1 MQNERKKLEELNL
14 LDDFLFNAM
23 MTNPEMGEK
32 FTRKILKL
40 LFNKEF
46 RNLKVIAQ
54 KSYGGLNT
62 DLRGARLD
70 VYVESDDSAEI
81 DASEDVSIYDL
92 EPDKN
97 DKAKYIAAFP
107 QRIRFYHAIIDSRS
121 LKSGED
127 FGKLKRVY
135 VIFICNYDP
144 FGYDRVKYTIR
155 NMCVEEPEMPYDD
168 GAQTTVLYTKGT
180 KGDDISEELR
190 QFLNYM
196 ENTTQ
201 TNAVNDTLK
210 DIQKMVDIVKRDG
223 EVLLSYMK
231 GFERDTIMYEKGQE
245 AERKNTERE
254 RQRADSAEKAR
265 DEAKK
270 ERDEAENVRDEAE
283 KARMI
288 AEEEKIEAQKKT
300 AEALKRVA
308 ELEKILQCKT
318 AEIK

>member
-23 MTNPEMGEK
+23 MTYPEMGEK

-40 LFNKEF
+40 LFNREF

-168 GAQTTVLYTKGT
+168 GAQTIVLYTKGT
-180 KGDDISEELR
+180 KGDDISEEFR

-223 EVLLSYMK
+223 EVSLSYMK

>member
-23 MTNPEMGEK
+23 MTYPEMGEE

-81 DASEDVSIYDL
+81 DAAEDMSIYDL

-97 DKAKYIAAFP
+97 DKAKYVAAFP

-168 GAQTTVLYTKGT
+168 GAQTTILYTKGT
-180 KGDDISEELR
+180 KDDNISEELR

-223 EVLLSYMK
+223 EVSLSYMK
-231 GFERDTIMYEKGQE
+231 GFERDTMMYEKGQE
-245 AERKNTERE
+245 AERQNTERE
-254 RQRADSAEKAR
+254 RQRADSAEK
-265 DEAKK
+265 
-270 ERDEAENVRDEAE
+270 ERDEAEN
-283 KARMI
+283 ARII
-288 AEEEKIEAQKKT
+288 AEEEKVKAQKEA
-300 AEALKRVA
+300 AEALKRIE
-308 ELEKILQCKT
+308 ELEKELKRT
-318 AEIK
+318 K

>member
-23 MTNPEMGEK
+23 MTYPEMGEK

-97 DKAKYIAAFP
+97 DRAKYIAAFP

-223 EVLLSYMK
+223 EVSLSYMK

>member
-1 MQNERKKLEELNL
+1 MQMQNERKKLEELNL
-14 LDDFLFNAM
+14 LDDFLFNTM
-23 MTNPEMGEK
+23 MTYPEMGEK

-81 DASEDVSIYDL
+81 DASEDASIYDL

-155 NMCVEEPEMPYDD
+155 NMCVEESEMPYDD

-223 EVLLSYMK
+223 EVSLVYMK

-254 RQRADSAEKAR
+254 RQRADSAEK
-265 DEAKK
+265 
-270 ERDEAENVRDEAE
+270 
-283 KARMI
+283 
-288 AEEEKIEAQKKT
+288 EKIKAQKET

-318 AEIK
+318 TEGK

>member
-23 MTNPEMGEK
+23 MTYPEMGEE

-81 DASEDVSIYDL
+81 DAAEDMSIYDL

-97 DKAKYIAAFP
+97 DKAKYVAAFP

-155 NMCVEEPEMPYDD
+155 NMCVEEQEMPYDD
-168 GAQTTVLYTKGT
+168 GAQTTILYTKGT
-180 KGDDISEELR
+180 KDDNISEELR

-223 EVLLSYMK
+223 EVSLSYMK
-231 GFERDTIMYEKGQE
+231 GFERDTMMYEKGQE
-245 AERKNTERE
+245 AERQNTERE

-265 DEAKK
+265 DEA
-270 ERDEAENVRDEAE
+270 EN
-283 KARMI
+283 ARII
-288 AEEEKIEAQKKT
+288 AEEEKVKAQKEA
-300 AEALKRVA
+300 AEALKRIE
-308 ELEKILQCKT
+308 ELEKELKRT
-318 AEIK
+318 K

>member
-1 MQNERKKLEELNL
+1 
-14 LDDFLFNAM
+14 M
-23 MTNPEMGEK
+23 MTYPEMGEK

-54 KSYGGLNT
+54 KSYRGLNT

-70 VYVESDDSAEI
+70 VYVECDDSAEI
-81 DASEDVSIYDL
+81 DASEDASIYDL

-144 FGYDRVKYTIR
+144 FSYDRVKYTIR

-180 KGDDISEELR
+180 KDDDISEELR

-223 EVLLSYMK
+223 EVSLSYMK

-270 ERDEAENVRDEAE
+270 EREEAENVRDSAE

-288 AEEEKIEAQKKT
+288 AEEEKIKAQKET

>member
-1 MQNERKKLEELNL
+1 MQDERKKLEELNL

-23 MTNPEMGEK
+23 MTYPEMGEK

-81 DASEDVSIYDL
+81 DASEDASIYDL

-223 EVLLSYMK
+223 EVSLSYMK

-254 RQRADSAEKAR
+254 RQRADSAERAR
-265 DEAKK
+265 DEAKNA
-270 ERDEAENVRDEAE
+270 RDEAEN
-283 KARMI
+283 ARMI
-288 AEEEKIEAQKKT
+288 AEEEKIKAQKET
-300 AEALKRVA
+300 TEALKRVA

-318 AEIK
+318 AEVK

>member
-23 MTNPEMGEK
+23 MTYPEMGEK

-81 DASEDVSIYDL
+81 DASEDASIYDL

-135 VIFICNYDP
+135 VIFICNYDH
-144 FGYDRVKYTIR
+144 FGYDKVKYKIR
-155 NMCVEEPEMPYDD
+155 NMFVEEPEMPYDD

-180 KGDDISEELR
+180 KCNDISEELR

-210 DIQKMVDIVKRDG
+210 VIQKMVDIVKRDG
-223 EVLLSYMK
+223 EVSLSYMK
-231 GFERDTIMYEKGQE
+231 GFERDTIMYDKGQ
-245 AERKNTERE
+245 
-254 RQRADSAEKAR
+254 
-265 DEAKK
+265 
-270 ERDEAENVRDEAE
+270 
-283 KARMI
+283 
-288 AEEEKIEAQKKT
+288 
-300 AEALKRVA
+300 
-308 ELEKILQCKT
+308 
-318 AEIK
+318 

>member
-1 MQNERKKLEELNL
+1 
-14 LDDFLFNAM
+14 M
-23 MTNPEMGEK
+23 MTYPEMGEK

-40 LFNKEF
+40 LFNRDF

-54 KSYGGLNT
+54 KSYRGLNT

-70 VYVESDDSAEI
+70 VYVECDDSAEI
-81 DASEDVSIYDL
+81 DASEDASIYDL

-144 FGYDRVKYTIR
+144 FSYDRVKYTIR

-180 KGDDISEELR
+180 KDDDISEELR

-223 EVLLSYMK
+223 EVSLSYMK

-270 ERDEAENVRDEAE
+270 EREEAENVRDSAE

-288 AEEEKIEAQKKT
+288 AEEEKIKAQKET

>member
-14 LDDFLFNAM
+14 LDD
-23 MTNPEMGEK
+23 
-32 FTRKILKL
+32 
-40 LFNKEF
+40 
-46 RNLKVIAQ
+46 
-54 KSYGGLNT
+54 
-62 DLRGARLD
+62 
-70 VYVESDDSAEI
+70 YVESDDSAEI
-81 DASEDVSIYDL
+81 DASEDASVYDL

-168 GAQTTVLYTKGT
+168 GAQTTILYTKGT

-210 DIQKMVDIVKRDG
+210 AIQKMVDIVKRDG
-223 EVLLSYMK
+223 EVSLSYMK

-245 AERKNTERE
+245 AERQNTERE

-270 ERDEAENVRDEAE
+270 ERAEAENVRDSAE

-288 AEEEKIEAQKKT
+288 AEEEKIKAQKET

-318 AEIK
+318 AEVK

>member
-1 MQNERKKLEELNL
+1 
-14 LDDFLFNAM
+14 M
-23 MTNPEMGEK
+23 MTYPEMGEK

-81 DASEDVSIYDL
+81 DASEDASIYDL

-223 EVLLSYMK
+223 EVSLSYMK

>member
-23 MTNPEMGEK
+23 MTYPEMGEK

-40 LFNKEF
+40 LFNKDF

-54 KSYGGLNT
+54 KSYRGLNT

-81 DASEDVSIYDL
+81 DASEDASIYDL

-144 FGYDRVKYTIR
+144 FDYDRVKYTIR

-223 EVLLSYMK
+223 EVSLSYMK

>member
-23 MTNPEMGEK
+23 MTYPEMGEK

-81 DASEDVSIYDL
+81 DASEDASIYDL

-97 DKAKYIAAFP
+97 DRAKYIAAFP

-190 QFLNYM
+190 QFLKYM

-223 EVLLSYMK
+223 EVSFSYMK

-265 DEAKK
+265 
-270 ERDEAENVRDEAE
+270 
-283 KARMI
+283 MI
-288 AEEEKIEAQKKT
+288 AEEEKIKAQKEA
-300 AEALKRVA
+300 AEALRRVT
-308 ELEKILQCKT
+308 ELEALLQCKPT
-318 AEIK
+318 ETK

>member
-23 MTNPEMGEK
+23 MTYPEMGEK

-40 LFNKEF
+40 LFNREF

-81 DASEDVSIYDL
+81 DASEDVSVYDL

-144 FGYDRVKYTIR
+144 FGCDRVKYTIL

-180 KGDDISEELR
+180 KDDDISEELR

-210 DIQKMVDIVKRDG
+210 AIQKMVDIVKRDG
-223 EVLLSYMK
+223 EVSLSYMK

-245 AERKNTERE
+245 AERQNTERE

-270 ERDEAENVRDEAE
+270 ERDEAENVRDSAE

-288 AEEEKIEAQKKT
+288 AEEEKIKAQKET

>member
-1 MQNERKKLEELNL
+1 
-14 LDDFLFNAM
+14 M
-23 MTNPEMGEK
+23 MTYPEIGEK

-40 LFNKEF
+40 LFNRDF

-54 KSYGGLNT
+54 KSYRGLNT

-81 DASEDVSIYDL
+81 DASEDASIYDL

-144 FGYDRVKYTIR
+144 FSYDRVKYTIR

-180 KGDDISEELR
+180 KDDDISEELR

-223 EVLLSYMK
+223 EVSLSYMK

-270 ERDEAENVRDEAE
+270 EREEAENVRDSAE

-288 AEEEKIEAQKKT
+288 AEEEKIKAQKET

>member
-23 MTNPEMGEK
+23 MTYPEMGEE

-81 DASEDVSIYDL
+81 DAAEDMSIYDL

-97 DKAKYIAAFP
+97 DKAKYVAAFP

-168 GAQTTVLYTKGT
+168 GAQTTILYTKGT
-180 KGDDISEELR
+180 KDDNISEELR

-223 EVLLSYMK
+223 EVSLSYMK
-231 GFERDTIMYEKGQE
+231 GFERDTMMYEKGQE
-245 AERKNTERE
+245 AERQNTERE

-265 DEAKK
+265 DEA
-270 ERDEAENVRDEAE
+270 EN
-283 KARMI
+283 ARII
-288 AEEEKIEAQKKT
+288 AEEKKVKAQKEA
-300 AEALKRVA
+300 AEALKRIE
-308 ELEKILQCKT
+308 ELEKELKRT
-318 AEIK
+318 K

>member
-1 MQNERKKLEELNL
+1 MQRRKLEELSL
-14 LDDFLFNAM
+14 MDDFLFNAM
-23 MTNPEMGEK
+23 LTHPETGEK
-32 FTRKILKL
+32 FTNKILKL
-40 LFNKEF
+40 LFNREF
-46 RNLKVIAQ
+46 KNLRVSVQKVYA
-54 KSYGGLNT
+54 GMNT

-70 VYVESDDSAEI
+70 VCIEGDC
-81 DASEDVSIYDL
+81 VSIEGDEIPSVYDV
-92 EPDKN
+92 EPDQN
-97 DKAKYIAAFP
+97 NKAKDIAAFP
-107 QRIRFYHAIIDSRS
+107 RRSRFYHAIIDSRS

-127 FGKLKRVY
+127 FGKLKQVY

-180 KGDDISEELR
+180 KCNDISEELR

-223 EVLLSYMK
+223 EVSLSYMK

-245 AERKNTERE
+245 AERKNTEKE
-254 RQRADSAEKAR
+254 RQRADFAEK
-265 DEAKK
+265 
-270 ERDEAENVRDEAE
+270 
-283 KARMI
+283 
-288 AEEEKIEAQKKT
+288 EKIEAQKKT

>member
-23 MTNPEMGEK
+23 MTYPEMGEK

-54 KSYGGLNT
+54 KSYEGLNT

-107 QRIRFYHAIIDSRS
+107 QRIRFYHAIIDRRS

-144 FGYDRVKYTIR
+144 FDYDRVKYTIR

-223 EVLLSYMK
+223 EVSLSYMK

>member
-23 MTNPEMGEK
+23 MTYPEMGER

-46 RNLKVIAQ
+46 QNLKVIAQ

-144 FGYDRVKYTIR
+144 CSYDRVKYTIR

-180 KGDDISEELR
+180 KDDDIFEELR

-223 EVLLSYMK
+223 EVSLSYMK

-270 ERDEAENVRDEAE
+270 ERDEAENVRDSAE
-283 KARMI
+283 KAGMI
-288 AEEEKIEAQKKT
+288 AEEEKIKAQKET

>member
-23 MTNPEMGEK
+23 MTYPEMGER

-144 FGYDRVKYTIR
+144 FSYDRVKYTIR

-180 KGDDISEELR
+180 KDDDIFEELR

-223 EVLLSYMK
+223 EVSLSYMK

-254 RQRADSAEKAR
+254 RQRADFAEK
-265 DEAKK
+265 
-270 ERDEAENVRDEAE
+270 
-283 KARMI
+283 
-288 AEEEKIEAQKKT
+288 EKIKAPKET
-300 AEALKRVA
+300 TEALKRVA

-318 AEIK
+318 TEGK

>member
-23 MTNPEMGEK
+23 MTYPEMGEE

-54 KSYGGLNT
+54 KSYGELNT

-81 DASEDVSIYDL
+81 DAAEDTSIYDL

-97 DKAKYIAAFP
+97 DKAKYVAAFP

-168 GAQTTVLYTKGT
+168 GAQTTILYTKGT
-180 KGDDISEELR
+180 KDDNIFEELR

-223 EVLLSYMK
+223 EVSLSYMK

-245 AERKNTERE
+245 AERQNTEKE
-254 RQRADSAEKAR
+254 RQRANSAEKAR
-265 DEAKK
+265 DEA
-270 ERDEAENVRDEAE
+270 EN
-283 KARMI
+283 ARII
-288 AEEEKIEAQKKT
+288 AEEEKVKAQKEA
-300 AEALKRVA
+300 AEALKRVE
-308 ELEKILQCKT
+308 ELEKELERTK
-318 AEIK
+318 